1 MATLRPFKGLRPLPG
16 YARRVASR
24 PYDVLSSEEAR
35 KEAAGDPLSFLR
47 VTKPEIDLPPETD
60 PYDRRVYLKGK
71 ENLRKLMDDDIL
83 RQDAHPSFYVYAQ
96 TLGDH
101 SQYGTVGCVSAK
113 EYAAG
118 IIRKHELTRQDK
130 EDDRTEHVRI
140 TNAHTGPIFLMHPP
154 HEKISAIV
162 NAVTAALPFNDFVAD
177 DGVRHRFWAIADDRY
192 IAAIRGAFSEMKYL
206 YIADGHHRC
215 AAGARVAREREAAN
229 SNHTGSEEYNAL
241 LAVLFPYDQ
250 LRIMAYN
257 RLVKD
262 LNGRTAAQ
270 FLSDLGLH
278 FRITNTPPR
287 AAPERKGE
295 IAMYLEGRWYM
306 LTAPSQLLDVSDPVS
321 RLDVSILQDHIL
333 RPMLGIDDP
342 RKNER
347 IDFVGGVRG
356 IETLERR
363 VNSGEMAVAFSLHPT
378 SIDEL
383 LAVADAG
390 LIMPPKSTWFEPKLR
405 DGVVVHLLE

>member
-1 MATLRPFKGLRPLPG
+1 MAMLRPFKGLRPLPG

-35 KEAAGDPLSFLR
+35 KEAAGNPLSFLH
-47 VTKPEIDLPPETD
+47 VTKPEIDLPLETS

-71 ENLRKLMDDDIL
+71 ENLRKLMDDGIL
-83 RQDAHPSFYVYAQ
+83 RQDAHSSFYLYSQ
-96 TLGDH
+96 TRGNT
-101 SQYGTVGCVSAK
+101 SQYGIVGCVSAK

-118 IIRKHELTRQDK
+118 IIRRHELTRQDK

-162 NAVTAALPFNDFVAD
+162 NAVTAALPFNDFMAD
-177 DGVRHRFWAIADDRY
+177 DGVRHRFWVIADEAH
-192 IAAIRGAFSEMKYL
+192 ITTIRNSFREMEYL

-229 SNHTGSEEYNAL
+229 PNPTGSEEYNAL
-241 LAVLFPYDQ
+241 LAVLFPSDQ
-250 LRIMAYN
+250 LRIVAYN

-262 LNGRTAAQ
+262 LNGRTATQ
-270 FLSDLGLH
+270 FLTDLGQH
-278 FRITNTPPR
+278 FTVADTPPQ
-287 AAPERKGE
+287 ATPERKGE
-295 IAMYLEGRWYM
+295 IAIYLEGKWHM
-306 LTAPSQLLDVSDPVS
+306 LTVPSRLQDVSDLVS

-342 RKNER
+342 RKSER
-347 IDFVGGVRG
+347 IDFVGGIRG
-356 IETLERR
+356 METLERR
-363 VNSGEMAVAFSLHPT
+363 VDSGEMAVAFSLYPT